1 MLELAK
7 VRKLTWLKEGSS
19 TIQQQALRDL
29 NQAFQNWW
37 RRPDHFGRPT
47 WPKKDINEGFVIRD
61 LSIRR
66 LNRKW
71 DQVFIPKCGWV
82 KFRVTREWR
91 DIETASSAR
100 VTKDRAGRWFVSFTR
115 SGPQIEREPTGE
127 IVGLDMGVTHTVAT
141 SKDKFLDMKLLT
153 NRERQPKRRLQR
165 KLARQTKGSNR
176 RNAIKLAIAK
186 LSAKETDRRKDWIEW
201 TTT

>member
-19 TIQQQALRDL
+19 TIQRQALRDL

-37 RRPDHFGRPT
+37 KRPDHFGHPIWRRAG
-47 WPKKDINEGFVIRD
+47 INEGFVIRD
-61 LSIRR
+61 LSVRR

-71 DQVFIPKCGWV
+71 DQVFISKCGWV

-100 VTKDRAGRWFVSFTR
+100 VTKDRAGRWC
-115 SGPQIEREPTGE
+115 
-127 IVGLDMGVTHTVAT
+127 
-141 SKDKFLDMKLLT
+141 
-153 NRERQPKRRLQR
+153 
-165 KLARQTKGSNR
+165 
-176 RNAIKLAIAK
+176 
-186 LSAKETDRRKDWIEW
+186 
-201 TTT
+201 